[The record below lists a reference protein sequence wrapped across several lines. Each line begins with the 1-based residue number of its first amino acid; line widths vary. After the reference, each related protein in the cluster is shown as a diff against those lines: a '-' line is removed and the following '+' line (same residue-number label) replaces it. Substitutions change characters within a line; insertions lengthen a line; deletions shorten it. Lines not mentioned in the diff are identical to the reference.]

1 MPYTSDCPEEF
12 GQIGNCLTAINSN
25 HEEVEFKKD
34 HSKVQEFIGGN
45 AIDVALPSPV
55 ADFVRRKGGHTVITK
70 ILIAN
75 NGIAAVKE
83 IRSVQKWAHK
93 TFVPGGSNNNNYANV
108 NVIVDVAK
116 RAGVHAVWAGWGH
129 ASENPQ
135 LPDALSA
142 MRSLGEKISST
153 IVAQSAQVP
162 TMAWSGS
169 SLSETK
175 TSPQGY
181 LTVANE
187 VYKKACVTDL
197 GEVPGSPI
205 FIMKLAGAARHLE
218 VQVVAEQ
225 NGNAISLFGRDCS
238 VQRHYQ
244 KIIEEAPVTIAHPE
258 TFKQM
263 EKAAVRLAK
272 LLNPRLQIKHPTA
285 EMVSGVNLPAAQLQ
299 IVMGIPL
306 HQIRDIQTVW
316 QNPYDNSQIDFDF
329 NLPQSP
335 DTQCKPMPKGHVVAV
350 RITAENPDAGFKPS
364 SGTLQELNFRSSTN
378 VWGYFSVGTAGGLHE
393 FTDSQFGHIFAHG
406 ADRSKSRK
414 AMIVALKELSIRG
427 DFRTTVKYLIKL
439 LETEAFESNTIT
451 TSWLDT
457 LI

>member
-70 ILIAN
+70 ILIAK

-263 EKAAVRLAK
+263 EKAALQPIASNF
-272 LLNPRLQIKHPTA
+272 LELNPRLQIKHPTA

-306 HQIRDIQTVW
+306 HQIRDIQT
-316 QNPYDNSQIDFDF
+316 
-329 NLPQSP
+329 
-335 DTQCKPMPKGHVVAV
+335 CKPMPKGHVVAV
-350 RITAENPDAGFKPS
+350 RITAENPEAGFKPS

-427 DFRTTVKYLIKL
+427 DFRTTATRDRGL
-439 LETEAFESNTIT
+439 
-451 TSWLDT
+451 
-457 LI
+457 